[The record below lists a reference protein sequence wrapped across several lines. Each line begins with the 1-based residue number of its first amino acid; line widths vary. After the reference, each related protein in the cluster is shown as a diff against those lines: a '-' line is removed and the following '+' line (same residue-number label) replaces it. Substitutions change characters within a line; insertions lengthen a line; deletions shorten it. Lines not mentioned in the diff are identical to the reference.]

1 MAVIKAV
8 SSRAS
13 IGRAIDYVTQ
23 KEKTEYRL
31 VSGIDCNP
39 QTAAQEMWATKV
51 MWDKEDG
58 KQYKH
63 FVQSFPPEEK
73 ITPQQAHDMAQE
85 LCKDRFPGHEVLI
98 ATHIDRGHVHSHII
112 VNSVNHE
119 NGKKLRWS
127 KADLVHMKARNDALC
142 REQGLSIPVKGER
155 VQAYEMSKYKAI
167 ERAVAGGYKGY
178 VAECYKAATVARS
191 AASSREDFMARMQA
205 QGWETRWQ
213 DGVKH
218 ITFQDKDGNKVRAA
232 NLEKTFQEDFTKEGL
247 IREFEGRTQE
257 PDIRARAAEALQQAR
272 GRGVDR
278 GADGADNKFDLG
290 AIQKGREDN
299 GAAIRADDAARA
311 ERIADRESQQREQ
324 DRELEREIER
334 TSRRSPGIER

>member
-1 MAVIKAV
+1 
-8 SSRAS
+8 
-13 IGRAIDYVTQ
+13 VTQ

-39 QTAAQEMWATKV
+39 QTAAQEMRATKV
-51 MWDKEDG
+51 MWDKEEG

-63 FVQSFPPEEK
+63 FVQSFPPDEK
-73 ITPQQAHDMAQE
+73 ITPQQAHQMAQD

-98 ATHIDRGHVHSHII
+98 ATHQDREHIHSHII

-127 KADLVHMKARNDALC
+127 KADLVHMKARNDEIC
-142 REQGLSIPVKGER
+142 REQGLSIPVKGDR

-167 ERAVAGGYKGY
+167 ERAAAGEYKGY

-191 AASSREDFMARMQA
+191 AASSREDFITRMQA
-205 QGWETRWQ
+205 QGWETKWQ
-213 DGVKH
+213 ENVKH
-218 ITFQDKDGNKVRAA
+218 ITFTDRDGNKVRAA

-257 PDIRARAAEALQQAR
+257 PDIRAKAAAALQQAR
-272 GRGVDR
+272 GRGADR
-278 GADGADNKFDLG
+278 GADGADQGFDL
-290 AIQKGREDN
+290 DN
-299 GAAIRADDAARA
+299 IRQGIDDSRAAINADDAARA
-311 ERIADRESQQREQ
+311 ERLDDRESQQREQ
-324 DRELEREIER
+324 DREFEREIKR
-334 TSRRSPGIER
+334 ASRRSPGIER